1 MISQPFFGGCNF
13 RPRFKDTFVIF
24 FSFSVLRLIIP
35 GSSPSYHYHVTRM
48 VSAGSIEE
56 AWYDS
61 VAIFE
66 SDCDEDYKSV
76 ADGMMHG
83 HVLLVL

>member
-1 MISQPFFGGCNF
+1 M
-13 RPRFKDTFVIF
+13 
-24 FSFSVLRLIIP
+24 IIP
-35 GSSPSYHYHVTRM
+35 GSSPLYHYHDTCV
-48 VSAGSIEE
+48 VSAGSIDE

-61 VAIFE
+61 VAVFE

-83 HVLLVL
+83 HVLVVL